1 MICINMLK
9 HRLEGINI
17 VERALLS
24 LKALNL
30 YHGCFFKTLIILL
43 KESILPILRVVKY
56 VWGMDFFFCYL
67 MNLIA

>member
-1 MICINMLK
+1 MLK
-9 HRLEGINI
+9 HRLESINI

-43 KESILPILRVVKY
+43 KESILFISKWVVRVVKY